1 MISDFSDKDKLTALL
16 EEYRQLKS
24 EITEW
29 SRVRNQF
36 IVITLTVSATIFSF
50 GFSTQNPYI
59 FLVPLLI
66 QIPCMYICLAERSSI
81 LTISGYI
88 QHEIEPQISTLN
100 WETHITN
107 TYIKKKRSPIKKL
120 TQGISGF
127 VLYPIIASFF
137 LSAFYWPWLVES
149 NGLTELNIIGIII
162 FLLLLLVALIII
174 IQFIWSYG
182 REIDSRKKIKE
193 EWDSKKNQERK

>member
-1 MISDFSDKDKLTALL
+1 MISDVSDKDKITALL
-16 EEYRQLKS
+16 EEYRQLKR
-24 EITEW
+24 EIMEW

-36 IVITLTVSATIFSF
+36 VVITLTVSATIFSF

-66 QIPCMYICLAERSSI
+66 QIPCLYICLAERLSI
-81 LTISGYI
+81 LTISVYI
-88 QHEIEPQISTLN
+88 QHIIEPQISTLN
-100 WETHITN
+100 WETWITKY
-107 TYIKKKRSPIKKL
+107 YIKKNKKKRSPIKKL
-120 TQGISGF
+120 TVGISGF

-149 NGLTELNIIGIII
+149 NGITELNVIGIII
-162 FLLLLLVALIII
+162 FLLMLLVALIII

-182 REIDSRKKIKE
+182 RETDIRNKMKK
-193 EWDSKKNQERK
+193 RMGF